1 MFDSNF
7 IANPYEY
14 YRRLRE
20 AAPLHWMPDF
30 YRGAW
35 LAPRH
40 ADVAAGLLDAR
51 LSSRRSGNLTAA
63 LPGEVQGEFV
73 EFNEFFAKWM
83 LFLDAPQHTRLRKL
97 VNPAFLPQMV
107 NWLRPRIER
116 LVDDLLDAVENEGA
130 MEFIADFAHPLP
142 VRVIAEMMGVPRERH
157 RDFQKWSDA
166 LCILFGNPRPSVEM
180 ARAARDSLFALT
192 EYFRAALPARRLTR
206 GDDLISLLIG
216 LEEDGDALTEEE
228 LLAQCSMFF
237 FGGHETT
244 RNLIGNGMLALL
256 QNPDQFEMLRENPS
270 LAPSAVRE
278 FARFDSPVQM
288 TVRNAAEDLVWH
300 DREIRKGQSI
310 ALLLGSANRDPEKF
324 SEPDRLDITRAQSLP
339 LSFGRGAHFCIGAT
353 LANAEAEI
361 AFTKLLERFPN
372 LKMLDPEPQW
382 TANISFRGLRALP
395 LGFRRKKY
403 APPFSA
409 GTTAPPEIFAQ

>member
-7 IANPYEY
+7 IVNPYAD

-40 ADVAAGLLDAR
+40 ADVAAGLMDAR
-51 LSSRRSGNLTAA
+51 LSSRRSGNLTGA
-63 LPGEVQGEFV
+63 LPEEVQDEFV
-73 EFNEFFAKWM
+73 AFNRFFAKWL

-97 VNPAFLPQMV
+97 LNPAFLPQMV

-116 LVDDLLDAVENEGA
+116 TVDELLETIENSGEL
-130 MEFIADFAHPLP
+130 EFMADFAHPLP
-142 VRVIAEMMGVPRERH
+142 VRVIAEMMGVPREDQ

-166 LCILFGNPRPSVEM
+166 LCALFGNPRPSLEM
-180 ARAARDSLFALT
+180 ARSARDSLFALT
-192 EYFRAALPARRLTR
+192 DYFRAILPARRLSR
-206 GDDLISLLIG
+206 GDDLISLLIS
-216 LEEDGDALTEEE
+216 LEEDGDALGEEE

-278 FARFDSPVQM
+278 FARFDSPVQL
-288 TVRNAAEDLVWH
+288 TVRNAAEDFVWH
-300 DREIRKGQSI
+300 GREIKKGQSV
-310 ALLLGSANRDPEKF
+310 ALLIGAANRDPEKF
-324 SEPDRLDITRAQSLP
+324 SEPDRLDITRAQSPP
-339 LSFGRGAHFCIGAT
+339 LSFGRGAHFCIGAM
-353 LANAEAEI
+353 LANTEAEI

-372 LKMLDPEPQW
+372 LQMLGAEPEW
-382 TANISFRGLRALP
+382 HANISFRGLRALP
-395 LGFRRKKY
+395 LGFKRKNY
-403 APPFSA
+403 APPFVA
-409 GTTAPPEIFAQ
+409 RPTQPEMFAQ